1 MIWYIMQNHPKKMV
15 HRKPVQTHLQVVKNL
30 AGEYGKA
37 FGAEKSA
44 ELCGLF
50 HDFGKNLSPTFQNV
64 LKRTQTGVD
73 HAICGAAFLYFYQNC
88 QKDSGKKPFRPAVEA
103 IAAHHSHLV
112 SQEDL
117 AGVLETVLRT
127 KDSVTTLSGKQAAL
141 CGGQAYQEAGQIFS
155 VRVPQISASPRRKIF
170 YPTRLWRGGKPLCC
184 IPGCFFPVW
193 WMPIIRH
200 PLVPALEE
208 ERVLDVS
215 DGLKRLYAYRQ
226 DLGAKAGADPVLN
239 QFRNQLFERCGQA
252 RQRGD
257 YLL

>member
-1 MIWYIMQNHPKKMV
+1 MV
-15 HRKPVQTHLQVVKNL
+15 YYAKSPEKDGSQETVQTHLQVVKNL

-50 HDFGKNLSPTFQNV
+50 HDFGKYSPTFQNV

-117 AGVLETVLRT
+117 AGVL
-127 KDSVTTLSGKQAAL
+127 
-141 CGGQAYQEAGQIFS
+141 
-155 VRVPQISASPRRKIF
+155 
-170 YPTRLWRGGKPLCC
+170 
-184 IPGCFFPVW
+184 
-193 WMPIIRH
+193 
-200 PLVPALEE
+200 
-208 ERVLDVS
+208 
-215 DGLKRLYAYRQ
+215 
-226 DLGAKAGADPVLN
+226 
-239 QFRNQLFERCGQA
+239 
-252 RQRGD
+252 
-257 YLL
+257 